1 MGKYQMADH
10 YKRHLNDREEEVE
23 KLVKKEK
30 KMRQNQ
36 KKLRKELNSKDSENL
51 DLEMTNV
58 EIKKELEAL
67 KKQQS
72 EIMDILDISIENRS
86 FAYVFSAI
94 ADLNQSQGRRKLRK
108 SGRASTK

>member
-10 YKRHLNDREEEVE
+10 YKWHLYDREKEVE
-23 KLVKKEK
+23 KFVKKEK
-30 KMRQNQ
+30 KMKQNQ

-58 EIKKELEAL
+58 EIKKELEEL

-72 EIMDILDISIENRS
+72 EIMNILDISVENRS
-86 FAYVFSAI
+86 FANVLSAI
-94 ADLNQSQGRRKLRK
+94 EDLNQSQGRRKLRK
-108 SGRASTK
+108 SGRAIT